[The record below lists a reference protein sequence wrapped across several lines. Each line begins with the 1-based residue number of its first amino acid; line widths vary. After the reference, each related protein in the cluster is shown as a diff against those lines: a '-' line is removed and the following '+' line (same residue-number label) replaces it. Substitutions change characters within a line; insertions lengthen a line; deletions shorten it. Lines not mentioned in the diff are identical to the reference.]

1 MSEKNKN
8 LVTLFGEIL
17 DTDWYNF
24 SKINSREETQPL
36 NATKK
41 HPFSDI
47 ELGISYL
54 DKVR

>member
-1 MSEKNKN
+1 M
-8 LVTLFGEIL
+8 TLFGEIL

-54 DKVR
+54 DNVR